1 MASLLK
7 VEFHCHTIVSKD
19 SLNKIPTLLKTA
31 RQRGLDRLIITDHNS
46 IQGALQAKELDP
58 QLVIIG
64 EEIRTDKGELL
75 AAFVTQEIPRGLP
88 ALQVIQM
95 LRQQGAFISVSHP
108 FDRHRGWQ
116 LADLMEI
123 LPLVDA
129 IEAFNS
135 RCIHAVDNTLA
146 MRFAAEHNLAVTV
159 GSDSHFL
166 PELGRAVIYLPDFSS
181 GQELRAVI
189 RQGQAQTRLSAWSV
203 HLASRFAVTYKQLT
217 GQHPQKTV

>member
-19 SLNKIPTLLKTA
+19 SLNHIPALLKTA
-31 RQRGLDRLIITDHNS
+31 RKRGLDRLIITDHNS
-46 IQGALQAKELDP
+46 IQGALQARELDP
-58 QLVIIG
+58 QLVIVG

-88 ALQVIQM
+88 VLQVIQM
-95 LRQQGAFISVSHP
+95 LREQGAFISVSHP

-123 LPLVDA
+123 IPLVDA
-129 IEAFNS
+129 IETFNS
-135 RCIHAVDNTLA
+135 RCMDAFDNTLA
-146 MRFAAEHNLAVTV
+146 ARFAAEHNLAVTV

-166 PELGRAVIYLPDFSS
+166 PELGRAVMHLPCFSS
-181 GQELRAVI
+181 GQELRQII
-189 RQGQAQTRLSAWSV
+189 RQGQSETRLSAWSV
-203 HLASRFAVTYKQLT
+203 HLASRFAVTYKALT
-217 GQHPQKTV
+217 GKLPEKTV